1 MEIPKF
7 SKIHN
12 RFRLNGYFYDRN
24 TLKEVAYNF
33 IKEGDLYETFM
44 GDFILDWLDNS
55 DSIYLSTSI
64 SKKNKILV
72 KKQSLVSSA
81 ISTGDFLKVSVG
93 DKALHCLP
101 TNYIAGKMMLIR
113 ALILGLEIDLISPSK
128 KPFYKNKNFY
138 DFAAM
143 TPIQAF
149 HSIPELGRI
158 KKLIIGGAYLS
169 NALQQ
174 ALIKAKIN
182 AYETYGMME
191 TLSHIAVRKMTD
203 PISEF
208 KCLPGIYVGQ
218 DNRKCL
224 TVDAPRLDIKNL
236 VTNDQVE
243 LYSPTKFRLIG
254 SIDNII
260 KLDDFNIHPEQVER
274 KLSEK
279 ISFHFFIDKIAFKS
293 KKEKLT
299 IVIED
304 NSKVNLKKLCDQ
316 IKSCK
321 KLEKYEIPKY
331 ITLHKKFIQTYGG
344 KIKRKETMNQNPF
357 KVLDL

>member
-1 MEIPKF
+1 METPKF

-81 ISTGDFLKVSVG
+81 ISTGDFFKVSVG

-128 KPFYKNKNFY
+128 KPFYKNEKFY

-224 TVDAPRLDIKNL
+224 TVDAPRLDIKKL
-236 VTNDQVE
+236 ITNDQVE

-260 KLDDFNIHPEQVER
+260 KLDNFNIHPEQVER

-304 NSKVNLKKLCDQ
+304 NAKINIKKLCYQ
-316 IKSCK
+316 IKSFK

-344 KIKRKETMNQNPF
+344 KIKRKETMDQNPF

>member
-33 IKEGDLYETFM
+33 IKEGDLYETFL

-81 ISTGDFLKVSVG
+81 ISTGDFFRVSVG

-128 KPFYKNKNFY
+128 KPFYKNEKFY

-208 KCLPGIYVGQ
+208 KCLPGIFVGQ

-224 TVDAPRLDIKNL
+224 TIDAPKLDIKNL
-236 VTNDQVE
+236 ITNDQVE

-254 SIDNII
+254 SID
-260 KLDDFNIHPEQVER
+260 Q
-274 KLSEK
+274 
-279 ISFHFFIDKIAFKS
+279 ISFHFFIDKIAYKS

-304 NSKVNLKKLCDQ
+304 NSRINLKKLCDQ

>member
-1 MEIPKF
+1 MQTPKF

-33 IKEGDLYETFM
+33 IKEGDQYESFM

-64 SKKNKILV
+64 SKKSKILV

-113 ALILGLEIDLISPSK
+113 ALILGLEIDFISPSK
-128 KPFYKNKNFY
+128 KPFYKNEKIY

-149 HSIPELGRI
+149 HSISELGRI

-174 ALIKAKIN
+174 GLIKANIN

-191 TLSHIAVRKMTD
+191 TLSHVAVRKMTD

-208 KCLPGIYVGQ
+208 KCLPGIFVGQ

-224 TVDAPRLDIKNL
+224 TIDAPKLDIKNL
-236 VTNDQVE
+236 ITNDQVE

-254 SIDNII
+254 SIDHII
-260 KLDDFNIHPEQVER
+260 KLDGFNIHPEQIER

-279 ISFHFFIDKIAFKS
+279 ISFHFFIDKISFKS
-293 KKEKLT
+293 KTEKLT
-299 IVIED
+299 LVIEY
-304 NSKVNLKKLCDQ
+304 NSKINFQKLYDQ
-316 IKSCK
+316 IRSCE
-321 KLEKYEIPKY
+321 KLEKYEIPES
-331 ITLHKKFIQTYGG
+331 ITLYKNFIQTYSG
-344 KIKRKETMNQNPF
+344 KIKRKETMNQNPY
-357 KVLDL
+357 KILNL

>member
-1 MEIPKF
+1 METPKF

-12 RFRLNGYFYDRN
+12 RFRLNGYYYDRN

-81 ISTGDFLKVSVG
+81 ISTGDFLNVSVG
-93 DKALHCLP
+93 DRALHCLP

-128 KPFYKNKNFY
+128 QPFHKNEKIY

-149 HSIPELGRI
+149 HSIADLGRI

-174 ALIKAKIN
+174 SLIRAKIN

-208 KCLPGIYVGQ
+208 KCLPGIFVGQ

-224 TVDAPRLDIKNL
+224 TIDAPKLDINNL
-236 VTNDQVE
+236 ITNDQVE

-254 SIDNII
+254 SIDHII
-260 KLDDFNIHPEQVER
+260 KLDGFNIHPEQVER

-304 NSKVNLKKLCDQ
+304 NSKINFKKLNDQ

-321 KLEKYEIPKY
+321 KLEKHEIPKY
-331 ITLHKKFIQTYGG
+331 ITLHKRFIQTYSG
-344 KIKRKETMNQNPF
+344 KIRRKETMNQNPI

>member
-1 MEIPKF
+1 
-7 SKIHN
+7 
-12 RFRLNGYFYDRN
+12 
-24 TLKEVAYNF
+24 
-33 IKEGDLYETFM
+33 
-44 GDFILDWLDNS
+44 
-55 DSIYLSTSI
+55 
-64 SKKNKILV
+64 
-72 KKQSLVSSA
+72 
-81 ISTGDFLKVSVG
+81 
-93 DKALHCLP
+93 
-101 TNYIAGKMMLIR
+101 MMLIR

-128 KPFYKNKNFY
+128 KPFYKNEKFY

-260 KLDDFNIHPEQVER
+260 KLDNFNIHPEQVER

-304 NSKVNLKKLCDQ
+304 NSRINLKKLCDQ

-357 KVLDL
+357 KILDL

>member
-1 MEIPKF
+1 
-7 SKIHN
+7 
-12 RFRLNGYFYDRN
+12 
-24 TLKEVAYNF
+24 
-33 IKEGDLYETFM
+33 M

-81 ISTGDFLKVSVG
+81 ISTGDFFKVSVG

-128 KPFYKNKNFY
+128 KPFYKNEKFY

-260 KLDDFNIHPEQVER
+260 KLDNFNIHPEQVER

-304 NSKVNLKKLCDQ
+304 NSRINLKKLCDQ

>member
-1 MEIPKF
+1 
-7 SKIHN
+7 
-12 RFRLNGYFYDRN
+12 
-24 TLKEVAYNF
+24 
-33 IKEGDLYETFM
+33 M

-81 ISTGDFLKVSVG
+81 ISTGDFLNVSVG

-113 ALILGLEIDLISPSK
+113 ALILGLEMTSFPIK
-128 KPFYKNKNFY
+128 TTVHKNEKIY

-149 HSIPELGRI
+149 HSIADLGRI

-174 ALIKAKIN
+174 ALIRAKIN

-208 KCLPGIYVGQ
+208 KCLPGI
-218 DNRKCL
+218 L
-224 TVDAPRLDIKNL
+224 L
-236 VTNDQVE
+236 V
-243 LYSPTKFRLIG
+243 K
-254 SIDNII
+254 II
-260 KLDDFNIHPEQVER
+260 
-274 KLSEK
+274 
-279 ISFHFFIDKIAFKS
+279 
-293 KKEKLT
+293 
-299 IVIED
+299 
-304 NSKVNLKKLCDQ
+304 VN
-316 IKSCK
+316 
-321 KLEKYEIPKY
+321 
-331 ITLHKKFIQTYGG
+331 
-344 KIKRKETMNQNPF
+344 
-357 KVLDL
+357 V

>member
-1 MEIPKF
+1 METPKF

-12 RFRLNGYFYDRN
+12 RFRLNGCFYDRD

-81 ISTGDFLKVSVG
+81 ISTGDFFKVSVG
-93 DKALHCLP
+93 DRALHCLP

-128 KPFYKNKNFY
+128 KPFYKNEKFY

-260 KLDDFNIHPEQVER
+260 KLDNFNIHPEQVER

-299 IVIED
+299 VVIED
-304 NSKVNLKKLCDQ
+304 NSRINLKKLCDQ

>member
-12 RFRLNGYFYDRN
+12 RFRLNGYYYDRN
-24 TLKEVAYNF
+24 NLKEVAYNF

-81 ISTGDFLKVSVG
+81 ISTGDFFKVSVG
-93 DKALHCLP
+93 DRALHCLP

-128 KPFYKNKNFY
+128 KPFYKNEKFY

-158 KKLIIGGAYLS
+158 KKVIIGGAYLS

-208 KCLPGIYVGQ
+208 KCLPGIFVRQ

-224 TVDAPRLDIKNL
+224 IVDAPRLDIKNL
-236 VTNDQVE
+236 ITNDQVE

-279 ISFHFFIDKIAFKS
+279 ISFHFFIDKIGFKS

-304 NSKVNLKKLCDQ
+304 NSKINLKKVCDQ

-321 KLEKYEIPKY
+321 KLEKYEIPKS
-331 ITLHKKFIQTYGG
+331 ITLYKKFIQTYGG

>member
-33 IKEGDLYETFM
+33 IMEGDLYETFL

-93 DKALHCLP
+93 DRALHCLP

-128 KPFYKNKNFY
+128 QPFHKNEKIY

-203 PISEF
+203 PMSEF

-224 TVDAPRLDIKNL
+224 TIDAPRLDIKKLQINEVFL
-236 VTNDQVE
+236 SNFYLPNT
-243 LYSPTKFRLIG
+243 
-254 SIDNII
+254 II
-260 KLDDFNIHPEQVER
+260 KSR
-274 KLSEK
+274 
-279 ISFHFFIDKIAFKS
+279 
-293 KKEKLT
+293 
-299 IVIED
+299 
-304 NSKVNLKKLCDQ
+304 NSKEFLELIVSNDSLSGSLYLPKKTNQIPILDLDYINLNF
-316 IKSCK
+316 S
-321 KLEKYEIPKY
+321 
-331 ITLHKKFIQTYGG
+331 ITLLSFQ
-344 KIKRKETMNQNPF
+344 RLNC
-357 KVLDL
+357 

>member
-1 MEIPKF
+1 METPKF

-12 RFRLNGYFYDRN
+12 RFRLNGCFYDRD

-81 ISTGDFLKVSVG
+81 ISTGDFFKVSVG

-128 KPFYKNKNFY
+128 KPFYKNEKFY

-260 KLDDFNIHPEQVER
+260 KLDNFNIHPEQVER

-304 NSKVNLKKLCDQ
+304 NSRINLKKLCDQ

>member
-1 MEIPKF
+1 METPKF

-12 RFRLNGYFYDRN
+12 RFRLNGYFYDRD

-81 ISTGDFLKVSVG
+81 ISTGDFFKVSVG

-128 KPFYKNKNFY
+128 KPFYKNEKFY

-260 KLDDFNIHPEQVER
+260 KLDNFNIHPEQVER

-304 NSKVNLKKLCDQ
+304 NAKINIKKLCYQ
-316 IKSCK
+316 IKSFK

-331 ITLHKKFIQTYGG
+331 ITIHKKFIQTYGG
-344 KIKRKETMNQNPF
+344 KIKRKETMDQNPF

>member
-33 IKEGDLYETFM
+33 IKEGDLYEAFM
-44 GDFILDWLDNS
+44 GDFILAWLDNS

-81 ISTGDFLKVSVG
+81 ISTGDFFKVSVG
-93 DKALHCLP
+93 DRALHCLP

-128 KPFYKNKNFY
+128 KPFYKNEKFY

-169 NALQQ
+169 NALQE

-236 VTNDQVE
+236 ITNDQVE

-279 ISFHFFIDKIAFKS
+279 MSFHFFIDKIAFKS

-304 NSKVNLKKLCDQ
+304 NSRINIKKLCYQ

>member
-72 KKQSLVSSA
+72 KKQSIVSSA
-81 ISTGDFLKVSVG
+81 ISTGDFFKVSVG
-93 DKALHCLP
+93 DRALHCLP

-128 KPFYKNKNFY
+128 KPFYKNEKFY

-208 KCLPGIYVGQ
+208 KCLPGIFVGQ

-236 VTNDQVE
+236 ITNDQVE

-279 ISFHFFIDKIAFKS
+279 ISFHFFIDKTAFKS

-304 NSKVNLKKLCDQ
+304 NSKINLKKLYHQ

>member
-1 MEIPKF
+1 MEAPKF

-64 SKKNKILV
+64 SKENKILV

-113 ALILGLEIDLISPSK
+113 ALILGLEIDLVSPSK
-128 KPFYKNKNFY
+128 KPFYKNEKFY

-191 TLSHIAVRKMTD
+191 TLSHIAVRRMTD

-208 KCLPGIYVGQ
+208 KCLPGIFVGQ

-224 TVDAPRLDIKNL
+224 IIDAPRLDIKNL
-236 VTNDQVE
+236 ITNDQVE
-243 LYSPTKFRLIG
+243 LYSPSKFRLIG
-254 SIDNII
+254 SIDHII
-260 KLDDFNIHPEQVER
+260 KLDGYNIHPEQVER

-304 NSKVNLKKLCDQ
+304 NSKINYKKIKDQ
-316 IKSCK
+316 IKSCT
-321 KLEKYEIPKY
+321 KLKQNEIPKY
-331 ITLHKKFIQTYGG
+331 ITLHKKFIQTYSG

>member
-1 MEIPKF
+1 METPKF

-64 SKKNKILV
+64 SKENKILV

-128 KPFYKNKNFY
+128 KPFYKNEKFY

-191 TLSHIAVRKMTD
+191 TLSHIAVRRMTD

-208 KCLPGIYVGQ
+208 KCLPGIFVGQ

-224 TVDAPRLDIKNL
+224 IIDAPRLDIKNL
-236 VTNDQVE
+236 ITNDQVE
-243 LYSPTKFRLIG
+243 LYSPSKFRLIG
-254 SIDNII
+254 SIDHII
-260 KLDDFNIHPEQVER
+260 KLDGYNIHPEQVER

-304 NSKVNLKKLCDQ
+304 NSKINYKKIKDQ
-316 IKSCK
+316 IKSCT
-321 KLEKYEIPKY
+321 KLKQNEIPKY
-331 ITLHKKFIQTYGG
+331 ITLHKKFIQTYSG